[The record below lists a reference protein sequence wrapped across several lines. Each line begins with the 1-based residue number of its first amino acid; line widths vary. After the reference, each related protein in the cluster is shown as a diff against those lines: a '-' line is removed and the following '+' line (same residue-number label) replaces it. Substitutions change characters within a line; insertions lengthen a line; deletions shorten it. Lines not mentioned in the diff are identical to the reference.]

1 MGKIILIIVI
11 IFVLVIIA
19 ESIRENRMFRVTRYH
34 LKTPKIDETI
44 RIVFLTDLHNQS
56 YGIDNQQLLK
66 AIEVQHPD
74 VILIGGDMLVS
85 HSRVD
90 CYNEAVKLVKT
101 LAGQYPV
108 FYANGNHEQRMKEQP
123 EVHGDSY
130 QRYMK
135 QLKGMGIH
143 FLNNQTETIMIK
155 GQALTITGLEIF
167 LKCYS
172 KGFRTEPFTL
182 TDAEKCIGKK
192 RGKRYHIL
200 LAHNPM
206 YMETYKEW
214 GADMILSGHLH
225 GGVVRIPG
233 LGGVISPQI
242 RFFPKYAGGHVKE
255 DHTDIIS
262 GRGLGSHTIPIR
274 LFNIPELVVIQLKSD
289 HLG

>member
-1 MGKIILIIVI
+1 MGKIIIILLIL
-11 IFVLVIIA
+11 FVLVIIA

-34 LKTPKIDETI
+34 LKSPKIGESI
-44 RIVFLTDLHNQS
+44 RIVFLTDLHNQT
-56 YGIDNQQLLK
+56 YGADNQRLLK
-66 AIEVQHPD
+66 AIELQHPD
-74 VILIGGDMLVS
+74 MILIGGDMLVS
-85 HSRVD
+85 NSKVE

-123 EVHGDSY
+123 EVYGDMY
-130 QRYMK
+130 QQYMK
-135 QLKGMGIH
+135 QIKGLGIH
-143 FLNNQTETIMIK
+143 FLANQTETIMVK
-155 GQALTITGLEIF
+155 GEALTITGLEIYY
-167 LKCYS
+167 KCYT
-172 KGFRTEPFTL
+172 KGFKTEPFTL

-206 YMETYKEW
+206 YMEAYKEW

-242 RFFPKYAGGHVKE
+242 RFFPRYSGGHVKE
-255 DHTDIIS
+255 DDIDIIS
-262 GRGLGSHTIPIR
+262 GRGLGSHSIPIR
-274 LFNIPELVVIQLKSD
+274 IFNIPELVVIQLK
-289 HLG
+289 GEQQE